1 MNRAGNMDVD
11 AWRENQIRKRVQARI
26 DESTGEFL
34 KEYGEATDR
43 ELKEYIRGHAGRLG
57 RMPHPL
63 ELPGG
68 LYIHKRLGDWDALAL
83 SLGLRPVE
91 AGKGKK
97 LYHRM
102 LEEEKKLFM
111 EERRALKAEKEKK
124 RTP

>member
-1 MNRAGNMDVD
+1 MDKRRPRRNMNRAGNMDVD

-26 DESTGEFL
+26 DESTGEF
-34 KEYGEATDR
+34 
-43 ELKEYIRGHAGRLG
+43 LKEYIRGHAGRLG

-111 EERRALKAEKEKK
+111 EERRALKAAKEKK